1 MSLPVSN
8 FNAADSSANKLRH
21 TYVKGFVDISGG
33 DLSLQNGAFNMFG
46 GSNSLYFGI
55 SGDHFTTLSFPSM
68 QRVDVSL
75 SSLIYLNS
83 ISGNVDDSLSSI
95 NQRMTG
101 ITYDLTFDRTV
112 IDNSISANGI
122 ALFKSDVS
130 INGNLLVSGN
140 SQFSNYP
147 VFSGVGDPTQG
158 NEFVTKTYVD
168 VNGGAILLGANNTW
182 NGNNYF
188 SNYLP
193 EWAGA
198 SNGFPVSGN
207 QFTVK
212 SYVDDAIQNGGGTVL
227 LGADNVW
234 SGNNNFS
241 NYLPTWSGVGG
252 PVQGNQFTVK
262 SYVDNAIQNGGG
274 TVLLGA
280 DNVWSGNNNF
290 SNYLPTWSGVG
301 GPVQGNQFATKDYV
315 DTNGSTLLLSSNN
328 LFSGNNTFGGDISMN
343 KALTVSGDV
352 SFNGNL
358 RVGGIIFQQVA
369 ALGFDGG
376 HPGTDFTIN
385 PKLDAGFV

>member
-1 MSLPVSN
+1 MGSLSRFPYREPWFPLFVGINYMSLPVSN

-33 DLSLQNGAFNMFG
+33 DLSLQNGAFNMFC
-46 GSNSLYFGI
+46 GSNNLYFGI
-55 SGDHFTTLSFPSM
+55 SGDHFTTSSFPSL

-75 SSLIYLNS
+75 SSLIYLNN
-83 ISGNVDDSLSSI
+83 ISGNVDDSFATI
-95 NQRMTG
+95 NQRING

-130 INGNLLVSGN
+130 INGNLLVYGN
-140 SQFSNYP
+140 SQFSKYP
-147 VFSGVGDPTQG
+147 SFVGVGDPTQG
-158 NEFVTKTYVD
+158 NQFVTKTYVD

-182 NGNNYF
+182 SGNNYF
-188 SNYLP
+188 SKYLP
-193 EWAGA
+193 AW
-198 SNGFPVSGN
+198 NGTGNSFPIYGN

-227 LGADNVW
+227 LGANNVW
-234 SGNNNFS
+234 TGNNNFA
-241 NYLPTWSGVGG
+241 NYLPTW
-252 PVQGNQFTVK
+252 T
-262 SYVDNAIQNGGG
+262 
-274 TVLLGA
+274 
-280 DNVWSGNNNF
+280 
-290 SNYLPTWSGVG
+290 GVG

-315 DTNGSTLLLSSNN
+315 DTNGSTLLLVSNN
-328 LFSGNNTFGGDISMN
+328 LFGGNNTFGGDVSMN
-343 KALTVSGDV
+343 KTLTVSGDV

-358 RVGGIIFQQVA
+358 RIGGTIFQQVP

-376 HPGTDFTIN
+376 FPGTDFTIN